1 MKSSCL
7 FVLCFGWCTLALAR
21 AEEPARFHLDLNRPA
36 PKAGDETERTFRFVS
51 NASITNLTQDR
62 ETVTNTLQFSE
73 LKCHEK
79 ILNWDVSNN
88 LSKVEMV
95 VDRFVGGDGHR
106 TNELAKPGTQLVG
119 TSIAGE
125 TFFESKDGILPN
137 EASRQLGKLYDIRP
151 RDFDEFARTEL
162 PQTVSMGESW
172 VIPPPTNSE
181 ELAAVFGPAFTN
193 NVKATA
199 RLVGTTNLFGFNC
212 FHLQFRITSNEFP
225 ENLRKIITSRLPMTI
240 KGQVSLMVDLIVPF
254 DESQRVL
261 MKSYLLDFSDSAEMV
276 VDGKN
281 VMSSRGR
288 NTIKIISEF
297 RPITRR

>member
-1 MKSSCL
+1 M
-7 FVLCFGWCTLALAR
+7 FGLCSLAMAR
-21 AEEPARFHLDLNRPA
+21 AEEPARFHLDLHRPA
-36 PKAGDETERTFRFVS
+36 PKAGDETERTIRMVS
-51 NASITNLTQDR
+51 TASSTNLTRDN
-62 ETVTNTLQFSE
+62 ETVTNTLQFLE
-73 LKCHEK
+73 LKCREK
-79 ILNWDVSNN
+79 TSNWDVSNN

-95 VDRFVGGDGHR
+95 VDRFVDGDGQR
-106 TNELAKPGTQLVG
+106 TNELAKPGTRLVG

-137 EASRQLGKLYDIRP
+137 EASRQLEKLYSIRP
-151 RDFDEFARTEL
+151 RNFDEFARTEL

-172 VIPPPTNSE
+172 AIPPPTNSE
-181 ELAAVFGPAFTN
+181 ELTAVFGPGFTN
-193 NVKATA
+193 TVKATA
-199 RLVGTTNLFGFNC
+199 RLVETTNLFGFNC

-225 ENLRKIITSRLPMTI
+225 ENLRKIITSRLPMAI
-240 KGQVSLMVDLIVPF
+240 QGQVSLLVDLIVPF
-254 DESQRVL
+254 DQSQKVL
-261 MKSYLLDFSDSAEMV
+261 MKSYLLDFSDSAEMM